1 MNKIQRAIYE
11 TKASLKYLKRQRTD
25 LNGQIHAYKEHLEG
39 LKSIEEDDSYP
50 NVEALQEILN
60 VVNLEPN
67 GTGITNVMNFPDFD
81 KNKTHT
87 YVKYPDT
94 QNTI

>member
-1 MNKIQRAIYE
+1 MNKIERAIKDTTTE
-11 TKASLKYLKRQRTD
+11 LKRLRNNKLCID
-25 LNGQIHAYKEHLEG
+25 SKIEALEEQ
-39 LKSIEEDDSYP
+39 LQSLESIERDKSIP
-50 NVEALQEILN
+50 HVGALQEILN

-67 GTGITNVMNFPDFD
+67 GTGVIGVMNIKDFD
-81 KNKTHT
+81 KNITHT